1 MDEATNLLAALD
13 QLKQKVGIPLSIRDS
28 GVDET
33 RWLEQVDLLATDT
46 CSRSG
51 PADLGLSVDELKR
64 IYMHA
69 WNGTR
74 GAAAEPG

>member
-1 MDEATNLLAALD
+1 MLR
-13 QLKQKVGIPLSIRDS
+13 VGIPLSIKDS

-33 RWLEQVDLLATDT
+33 RWLEHVDLLATDT

-51 PADLGLSVDELKR
+51 AADVGLSVDKLKE

-74 GAAAEPG
+74 AELKE

>member
-51 PADLGLSVDELKR
+51 AADIGLSIDELKE

-74 GAAAEPG
+74 ADLKD